1 MSNGDWSKAA
11 QQSIISSSLN
21 ATINGGSFKGNL
33 NNALLAN
40 IGSQINAEGAKQIGD
55 NGEVL
60 GVVGKSVN
68 HAVAADVG
76 GVIMQSTLFEP
87 VNLNEKKRQLLRL
100 QEALNGTSMR
110 SLMYAAMKNTNC
122 SVKSWM
128 VHPLEQK
135 TRSRGFFTCHF
146 TNGLSLGVLNFARY
160 CGWKM
165 HMRSTVRYSPL
176 TKNSS
181 ISSPSTSK
189 PSLL

>member
-21 ATINGGSFKGNL
+21 TTINGGSFKDNL
-33 NNALLAN
+33 IDALLAN

-60 GVVGKSVN
+60 GVVGKSVS
-68 HAVAADVG
+68 HAVVAGVTAEIGRGDGKGAVAAEVG

-100 QEALNGTSMR
+100 QETLNGTS
-110 SLMYAAMKNTNC
+110 YTAMKNTNC

-135 TRSRGFFTCHF
+135 TRFRGF
-146 TNGLSLGVLNFARY
+146 
-160 CGWKM
+160 
-165 HMRSTVRYSPL
+165 
-176 TKNSS
+176 
-181 ISSPSTSK
+181 
-189 PSLL
+189 